1 MGQIRAQKNKISGE
15 VKERKEAGTGGS
27 ECKVKERER
36 GERRRRG
43 EGKDREGEE
52 R

>member
-15 VKERKEAGTGGS
+15 VRERKEAGTGGS

-36 GERRRRG
+36 GGKEEGGARG
-43 EGKDREGEE
+43 RG
-52 R
+52 